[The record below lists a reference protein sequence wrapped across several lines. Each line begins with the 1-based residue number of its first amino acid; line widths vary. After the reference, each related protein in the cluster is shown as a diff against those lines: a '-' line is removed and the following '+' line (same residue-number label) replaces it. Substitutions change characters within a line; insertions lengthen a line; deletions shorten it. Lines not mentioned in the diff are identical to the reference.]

1 MNSLIVCGKAGFRFD
16 EDKVFRNLEE
26 LPGSLNLERGD
37 FVGAVLQCEY
47 EFNGDHTIV
56 RLGDDL
62 ESITI
67 AGTGDA
73 SLQVALE
80 LQRREEQPLFV
91 TDFGYDFNF
100 SLKDIHTVDAIKEK
114 MLASEG
120 VGVA

>member
-1 MNSLIVCGKAGFRFD
+1 MNSLIVCGEAGFKFD
-16 EDKVFRNLEE
+16 EDKVFQTLKDI
-26 LPGSLNLERGD
+26 PGVYNLERGD
-37 FVGAVLQCEY
+37 LVGAVLQCEY
-47 EFNGDHTIV
+47 EFDGDQTIV
-56 RLGDDL
+56 RLSGDL

-91 TDFGYDFNF
+91 TDFGYGFNF
-100 SLKDIHTVDAIKEK
+100 SLKEVRTIEAIKEK
-114 MLASEG
+114 MVASEG

>member
-1 MNSLIVCGKAGFRFD
+1 MNSLIVCGSPGFRFD
-16 EDKVFRNLEE
+16 ADKVFRNLED
-26 LPGSLNLERGD
+26 LPGAHDLERGD
-37 FVGAVLQCEY
+37 FVGAALQCEY
-47 EFNGDHTIV
+47 EFDGDRTLV
-56 RLGDDL
+56 RLSDDL

-100 SLKDIHTVDAIKEK
+100 SLKGIHTIDAIKEK

>member
-1 MNSLIVCGKAGFRFD
+1 MNSLIVCGKADFRFD
-16 EDKVFRNLEE
+16 EDKVFRDLEGI
-26 LPGSLNLERGD
+26 LGVYNLERGD
-37 FVGAVLQCEY
+37 FVGAALQCEY
-47 EFNGDHTIV
+47 EFNGDRTIV
-56 RLGDDL
+56 RLSDDL

-100 SLKDIHTVDAIKEK
+100 SLKGIHTIDAIKEK
-114 MLASEG
+114 MRASEG
-120 VGVA
+120 VVVA